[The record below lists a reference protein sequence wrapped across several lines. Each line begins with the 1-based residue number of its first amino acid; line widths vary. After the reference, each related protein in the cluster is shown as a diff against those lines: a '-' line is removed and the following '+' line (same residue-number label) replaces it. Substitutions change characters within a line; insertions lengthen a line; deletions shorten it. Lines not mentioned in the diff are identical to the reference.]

1 MNLSIIS
8 EHNRE
13 SICVDQLTILIF
25 QVKAQS
31 NTSHASEAPSTVA
44 IARQIALEE
53 GELNNVAKRKPYIH
67 YFQSMFTVIML
78 VRIYTK
84 EIYL

>member
-1 MNLSIIS
+1 MCIFFNDKS
-8 EHNRE
+8 
-13 SICVDQLTILIF
+13 TILIF

-53 GELNNVAKRKPYIH
+53 GDLTIEAKEKHMNIIFYQCLHFHVPKNMYK
-67 YFQSMFTVIML
+67 TN
-78 VRIYTK
+78 
-84 EIYL
+84 

>member
-1 MNLSIIS
+1 MCVLL
-8 EHNRE
+8 
-13 SICVDQLTILIF
+13 VDQLTILIF

-53 GELNNVAKRKPYIH
+53 GDLTIVAKSKAYIH
-67 YFQSMFTVIML
+67 YF
-78 VRIYTK
+78 
-84 EIYL
+84 

>member
-1 MNLSIIS
+1 MCIFFNDKS
-8 EHNRE
+8 
-13 SICVDQLTILIF
+13 TILIF

-53 GELNNVAKRKPYIH
+53 GDLTIEAKEKHMKIIFNQCLHFYVPKNMYK
-67 YFQSMFTVIML
+67 TN
-78 VRIYTK
+78 
-84 EIYL
+84 